1 MMHFASGVFA
11 WVFLQVRRKP
21 VRLCHK
27 NVCVLQG
34 IPSHKAPYGQNCVSP
49 VSYKNVLRFSA
60 IYRIISCMENFL
72 AERTTPSYLVSPSFS
87 GHQTFPFRYTWLKKG
102 VEAVTED
109 PTVFSSDDASVS
121 LGVGKNMVASIR
133 HWCQVS
139 DLIRPDTHQRGRFV
153 TTDFGKTI
161 FDDKDGFDPYLND
174 PATLWLIHWRI
185 ATNINQAT
193 AWYWAFNVLRRN
205 QFTQPIFKKG
215 LYEWVRQQKESMRSV
230 SDNTLHRDVNCFIRT
245 YCHSRHNAN
254 AAVAEET
261 FDCPLVELNLIIEL
275 PDGDGYEFQRGAKE
289 TLPIEIFAATL
300 VAFWIA
306 RFSEK
311 DTLPFSE
318 LMYAP
323 LSPGRIFRLD
333 EDTMVMYLE
342 TLEQLTNST
351 LQYGE
356 SEGLKQVYR
365 RSDLHP
371 IELLE
376 EYYG

>member
-1 MMHFASGVFA
+1 
-11 WVFLQVRRKP
+11 
-21 VRLCHK
+21 
-27 NVCVLQG
+27 
-34 IPSHKAPYGQNCVSP
+34 
-49 VSYKNVLRFSA
+49 
-60 IYRIISCMENFL
+60 MENFL
-72 AERTTPSYLVSPSFS
+72 IAEHTTSPYLVSPSFS

-102 VEAVTED
+102 VDAVTED
-109 PTVFSSDDASVS
+109 PTVFSSEHASVT

-139 DLIRPDTHQRGRFV
+139 DLIRADTKQRGRFV
-153 TTDFGKTI
+153 PTEFGKTI
-161 FDDKDGFDPYLND
+161 FDNKDGFDPYLDD
-174 PATLWLIHWRI
+174 PATLWLIHWQI

-193 AWYWAFNVLRRN
+193 AWYWAFNILQRN
-205 QFTQPIFKKG
+205 QFTQSTFKEG
-215 LYEWVRQQKESMRSV
+215 MYEWARQQKESMRPV
-230 SDNTLHRDVNCFIRT
+230 STNTLQRDVNCFIRT
-245 YCHSRHNAN
+245 YCHSRYHSN

-275 PDGDGYEFQRGAKE
+275 PDGEGYEFQRGEKE

-306 RFSEK
+306 RFYEK

-333 EDTMVMYLE
+333 EDTMAMYLE
-342 TLEQLTNST
+342 SLEKLTNSA

-365 RSDLHP
+365 RSDLNP
-371 IELLE
+371 MELLE
-376 EYYG
+376 RYYG